1 VNYTL
6 YLIIL
11 NDENFADWRYHGNEQ
26 TLDEIGLDRFAIY
39 RLCMYFSG
47 KFFRRRKERKCKMHF
62 VVIGTGGIGGY
73 YGTRLQANGRLVT
86 FIARGAHLQVLQTRG
101 LRVNHPAWRFDAPVR
116 ACSLEQFLQ
125 SSSPS
130 EADLIILC
138 VKATDTEAIARH
150 LADRLGGLSTPVL
163 SLQNGVDNEAVLTR
177 HLGAEKVLGGLAVLI
192 GSHLTAPGIIDAVGP
207 AQVVMG
213 QWPTAA
219 ASSNSTKLLERL
231 AAVFN
236 EAGIPTRVTDNIQL
250 ELWRKLVI
258 NNGMNPLSALTLLDT
273 GTLMHDPG
281 LSQIVYGLMA
291 EATIAAAADGV
302 SLTETDCREMFELV
316 RRFDPIKT
324 SMLVDFEHHRPLELE
339 EICGAVLSRSRQL
352 QREAPYTF
360 TIYQLLRL
368 AASRMS

>member
-1 VNYTL
+1 
-6 YLIIL
+6 
-11 NDENFADWRYHGNEQ
+11 
-26 TLDEIGLDRFAIY
+26 
-39 RLCMYFSG
+39 
-47 KFFRRRKERKCKMHF
+47 MHF
-62 VVIGTGGIGGY
+62 IVIGTGGIGGY
-73 YGTRLQANGRLVT
+73 YGARLQAHGQLIT
-86 FIARGAHLQVLQTRG
+86 FIARGTHLQALQTRG
-101 LRVNHPAWRFDAPVR
+101 LRVNHPEWRFDAPVR

-125 SSSPS
+125 SSLPP

-138 VKATDTEAIARH
+138 VKAIDTHAIARQ
-150 LADRLGGLSTPVL
+150 LADSLKELSTPVL

-177 HLGAEKVLGGLAVLI
+177 YLGAERVLGGLAVRI

-207 AQVVMG
+207 AQVVLG

-219 ASSNSTKLLERL
+219 AATNSTELLKRL
-231 AAVFN
+231 DAVFN
-236 EAGIPTRVTDNIQL
+236 QAGIPTRVTGNIQF

-258 NNGMNPLSALTLLDT
+258 NNGVNPLSALTGLDT

-291 EATIAAAADGV
+291 EATAAAAADGI
-302 SLTETDCREMFELV
+302 SLTETDCKEMFELV
-316 RRFDPIKT
+316 RHFAPIKT

-368 AASRMS
+368 ASCRMSWCRVP

>member
-1 VNYTL
+1 
-6 YLIIL
+6 
-11 NDENFADWRYHGNEQ
+11 
-26 TLDEIGLDRFAIY
+26 
-39 RLCMYFSG
+39 
-47 KFFRRRKERKCKMHF
+47 MHF

-73 YGTRLQANGRLVT
+73 YGARLQANGQLVT

>member
-1 VNYTL
+1 MNYTL

-73 YGTRLQANGRLVT
+73 YGARLQANGQLVT